1 MLVTNSLAV
10 WSVLLHAISVVAAP
24 VVVESLNETP
34 AGWEESN
41 SPEPDKLIDFSIGLE
56 PENHELLERAIY
68 EVSDPG
74 HASYGKH
81 LSRESAKALLNPSRA
96 ATESVKRWLSDAGI
110 PEHHVRDDGQWLHV
124 RTTVSQAEGMLS
136 TRFSVFARDDERVVR
151 TREYSVP
158 LEIRQHIA
166 TIQPTTFFPS
176 LKKIRNDEAASP
188 LTKRY
193 TKYEKKQTTANDGN
207 NGGPGPVDL
216 EKCKTT
222 VTPAC
227 IRKIYNMP
235 PHDYP
240 KAERG
245 SLYTIVGFHNN
256 TAQDSELQEFLRRFA
271 PDIKG
276 TTFSDASANGGSNPQ
291 GDNYPSGEGNLD
303 VQYAISLA
311 HQVPVQYLAVGGFN
325 FDFNPDLDMRK
336 IPGDYGRTI
345 EPWLEF
351 TEYIL
356 NLPNKKLPQVISISW
371 GENEQ
376 HIPKQYARQ
385 VCNKFGQIGTRGVS
399 IVIPSGDQGA
409 GISCQ
414 SNDGKNT
421 TKFLPSFPSGCP
433 YVTTVGGTQ
442 GNSPERVWNSPEF
455 PASGG
460 GGFSDYWTRPYW
472 QDKVVKD
479 YLKKY
484 GKKWKP
490 YYNQD
495 GRAYPDVSALAWG
508 HQEMNHRQLITT
520 GGTSAATPTFG
531 AIVALLNNERLKKG
545 KPPMGF
551 LNPWLY
557 KSGYAGFTD
566 ITAGKTGG
574 CSGTSREGL
583 PAPKIPD
590 AGWDAV
596 KGWDPAS
603 GWGTPRFDK
612 LRKLAT

>member
-1 MLVTNSLAV
+1 MLAINSLAIWGV
-10 WSVLLHAISVVAAP
+10 LLNTISVLAVP

-68 EVSDPG
+68 EVSDPD
-74 HASYGKH
+74 HANYGKH

-96 ATESVKRWLSDAGI
+96 ATESVKRWLSDAGV

-124 RTTVSQAEGMLS
+124 RTTVSKAEGMLS

-176 LKKIRNDEAASP
+176 LKKIRSDEAASI
-188 LTKRY
+188 LTERD
-193 TKYEKKQTTANDGN
+193 TKYETKPSTTNDGN
-207 NGGPGPVDL
+207 NGGPGSVDL

-235 PHDYP
+235 LRDYP
-240 KAERG
+240 KAEKG

-276 TTFSDASANGGSNPQ
+276 TKFSDASANGGSNPQ

-303 VQYAISLA
+303 IQYAVSLA
-311 HQVPVQYLAVGGFN
+311 HKVPVQYLAVGGFN
-325 FDFNPDLDMRK
+325 ADFNPDLDMRK
-336 IPGDYGRTI
+336 IPGDYDRTI

-376 HIPKQYARQ
+376 HVPKQYARQ

-399 IVIPSGDQGA
+399 IVVPAGNQGV

-421 TKFLPSFPSGCP
+421 TKFLPNFPSGCP
-433 YVTTVGGTQ
+433 YVTAVGGTES
-442 GNSPERVWNSPEF
+442 NSPEKVWYTTQYQ
-455 PASGG
+455 ASGG
-460 GGFSDYWTRPYW
+460 GGFSDYWPRPWW
-472 QDKVVKD
+472 QDNVVKD

-484 GKKWKP
+484 GNKRKQ
-490 YYNQD
+490 YYNQN

-508 HQEMNHRQLITT
+508 HQVMNHGQLLTT
-520 GGTSAATPTFG
+520 GGTSVATPTFG
-531 AIVALLNNERLKKG
+531 AIVNLLNNERLKKG

-557 KSGYAGFTD
+557 KSGHAGFTD
-566 ITAGKTGG
+566 ITVGKTAG
-574 CSGTSREGL
+574 CFGTSREGF
-583 PAPKIPD
+583 PAPKIPN

-612 LRKLAT
+612 LRQLAT